1 MINNN
6 ITLNLPPIT
15 NSCEAGSD
23 TSCVA
28 STIGGIA
35 SLATPSPTATAS
47 CSANSSPLTAVSQLA
62 ASSSAPTE
70 GGTLPAAHSL
80 STELGTQ
87 MESALQGENIIN
99 LLFNL
104 ADVLSIILPV
114 LLSIA
119 FMTIIERKQLAAH
132 QRRVG
137 PNTVGYYGILQPFAD
152 ALKLILKET
161 IIPSQSNKIVF
172 YLAPVSTLVFS
183 LLGWA
188 VIPFGEGIVLS
199 DLSLGILY
207 TLALSSLGVY
217 GVLLAGWSAN
227 SKYAFLGSLRSTAAM
242 ISYELILSSAILI
255 IILLTGTLN
264 YTSIIEIQQSV
275 WFIIPL
281 LPVFIFYFISILAET
296 SRTPFDLQ
304 EAESELVAG
313 FFTEHSSV
321 PFVFFFLGEYSS
333 IVLFSSITA
342 ILFLGGY
349 NLPEIFINE
358 TIINLQA
365 IILGIKTCIFTF
377 FFVWFRATLP
387 RLRYDQLIQL
397 CWLNLLPV
405 AVAFIILIPS
415 ILISFDISP
424 Y

>member
-1 MINNN
+1 MRNIKKIKIKQKMITNNLMLT
-6 ITLNLPPIT
+6 IISVLLNLI
-15 NSCEAGSD
+15 
-23 TSCVA
+23 
-28 STIGGIA
+28 
-35 SLATPSPTATAS
+35 
-47 CSANSSPLTAVSQLA
+47 
-62 ASSSAPTE
+62 
-70 GGTLPAAHSL
+70 
-80 STELGTQ
+80 
-87 MESALQGENIIN
+87 
-99 LLFNL
+99 
-104 ADVLSIILPV
+104 DVLSVILPI
-114 LLSIA
+114 LLAVA

-137 PNTVGYYGILQPFAD
+137 PNTVGYYGVLQPFAD

-161 IIPSQSNKIVF
+161 VIPSQSNKVLF

-183 LLGWA
+183 LLGWGI
-188 VIPFGEGIVLS
+188 IPFGQGLALS
-199 DLSLGILY
+199 DFSLGILY
-207 TLALSSLGVY
+207 TFALSSLGVY

-255 IILLTGTLN
+255 IILLTGSLN
-264 YTSIIEIQQSV
+264 FSIIIETQQV
-275 WFIIPL
+275 IWFIVPL

-333 IVLFSSITA
+333 IVLFSCLTA

-349 NLPEIFINE
+349 NLPEFFVNDSLLNI
-358 TIINLQA
+358 QA
-365 IILGIKTCIFTF
+365 IVLGLKTCIFCF
-377 FFVWFRATLP
+377 LFVWFRATLP
-387 RLRYDQLIQL
+387 RLRYDQLIDL

-405 AVAFIILIPS
+405 AVAFIILVPS
-415 ILISFDISP
+415 ILVAFDISP

>member
-1 MINNN
+1 MTNN
-6 ITLNLPPIT
+6 LNMSI
-15 NSCEAGSD
+15 
-23 TSCVA
+23 
-28 STIGGIA
+28 I
-35 SLATPSPTATAS
+35 
-47 CSANSSPLTAVSQLA
+47 
-62 ASSSAPTE
+62 
-70 GGTLPAAHSL
+70 
-80 STELGTQ
+80 
-87 MESALQGENIIN
+87 NIIVN
-99 LLFNL
+99 LI
-104 ADVLSIILPV
+104 DVLVVLLPV
-114 LLSIA
+114 LLSVA

-137 PNTVGYYGILQPFAD
+137 PQVVGYYGILQPFSD

-161 IIPSQSNKIVF
+161 VIPSQSNKVLF
-172 YLAPVSTLVFS
+172 YLAPVSTLIFS
-183 LLGWA
+183 LLGWG
-188 VIPFGEGIVLS
+188 VIPFGQGLTLF
-199 DLSLGILY
+199 DYSLGIFY

-217 GVLLAGWSAN
+217 GILFAGWSAN

-255 IILLTGTLN
+255 IILLTGSFNFTTL
-264 YTSIIEIQQSV
+264 IEVQQAV

-333 IVLFSSITA
+333 IVLFSCITA

-349 NLPEIFINE
+349 NFPEILINGSV
-358 TIINLQA
+358 INLQS
-365 IILGIKTCIFTF
+365 IILGLKTCIFCF
-377 FFVWFRATLP
+377 MFVWIRATLP
-387 RLRYDQLIQL
+387 RLRYDQLIDL
-397 CWLNLLPV
+397 CWINILPV
-405 AVAFIILIPS
+405 AVAFIILVPS
-415 ILISFDISP
+415 ILVAFDISP

>member
-1 MINNN
+1 MKSNYI
-6 ITLNLPPIT
+6 I
-15 NSCEAGSD
+15 
-23 TSCVA
+23 
-28 STIGGIA
+28 
-35 SLATPSPTATAS
+35 
-47 CSANSSPLTAVSQLA
+47 
-62 ASSSAPTE
+62 
-70 GGTLPAAHSL
+70 
-80 STELGTQ
+80 
-87 MESALQGENIIN
+87 ENIIN

-161 IIPSQSNKIVF
+161 IVPSQSNKIVF

-188 VIPFGEGIVLS
+188 VIPFGQGIVLS

-264 YTSIIEIQQSV
+264 YTTIIEIQQSV

-281 LPVFIFYFISILAET
+281 FPVFIFYFISILAET
-296 SRTPFDLQ
+296 SRTPFYLQ
-304 EAESELVAG
+304 EAN
-313 FFTEHSSV
+313 
-321 PFVFFFLGEYSS
+321 Y
-333 IVLFSSITA
+333 
-342 ILFLGGY
+342 
-349 NLPEIFINE
+349 
-358 TIINLQA
+358 
-365 IILGIKTCIFTF
+365 
-377 FFVWFRATLP
+377 
-387 RLRYDQLIQL
+387 
-397 CWLNLLPV
+397 
-405 AVAFIILIPS
+405 
-415 ILISFDISP
+415 
-424 Y
+424 

>member
-6 ITLNLPPIT
+6 I
-15 NSCEAGSD
+15 
-23 TSCVA
+23 
-28 STIGGIA
+28 
-35 SLATPSPTATAS
+35 
-47 CSANSSPLTAVSQLA
+47 A
-62 ASSSAPTE
+62 ASSL
-70 GGTLPAAHSL
+70 GGTPLLNTLDPL
-80 STELGTQ
+80 SGGG
-87 MESALQGENIIN
+87 AIAENIIK

-152 ALKLILKET
+152 ALKLVLKET

-255 IILLTGTLN
+255 IILLAGTLN
-264 YTSIIEIQQSV
+264 YTTIIEIQQSV

-281 LPVFIFYFISILAET
+281 FPVFLFYFISILAET

-304 EAESELVAG
+304 EAK
-313 FFTEHSSV
+313 
-321 PFVFFFLGEYSS
+321 PVF
-333 IVLFSSITA
+333 
-342 ILFLGGY
+342 
-349 NLPEIFINE
+349 N
-358 TIINLQA
+358 
-365 IILGIKTCIFTF
+365 
-377 FFVWFRATLP
+377 
-387 RLRYDQLIQL
+387 
-397 CWLNLLPV
+397 
-405 AVAFIILIPS
+405 
-415 ILISFDISP
+415 
-424 Y
+424 

>member
-1 MINNN
+1 MIYN
-6 ITLNLPPIT
+6 IYI
-15 NSCEAGSD
+15 
-23 TSCVA
+23 
-28 STIGGIA
+28 
-35 SLATPSPTATAS
+35 
-47 CSANSSPLTAVSQLA
+47 
-62 ASSSAPTE
+62 
-70 GGTLPAAHSL
+70 
-80 STELGTQ
+80 
-87 MESALQGENIIN
+87 NIIN
-99 LLFNL
+99 ILINLIDVVVILLP
-104 ADVLSIILPV
+104 I
-114 LLSIA
+114 LLSVA

-137 PNTVGYYGILQPFAD
+137 PQVVGYYGLLQPFSD

-161 IIPSQSNKIVF
+161 VVPSQSNKVLF
-172 YLAPVSTLVFS
+172 YLAPLSTLIFS
-183 LLGWA
+183 LLGWG
-188 VIPFGEGIVLS
+188 VIPLGQGLTLF
-199 DLSLGILY
+199 DYSLGIFY

-217 GVLLAGWSAN
+217 GILFAGWSAN

-255 IILLTGTLN
+255 IILLTGSFNFTK
-264 YTSIIEIQQSV
+264 IIEVQQAV
-275 WFIIPL
+275 WFIVPL

-321 PFVFFFLGEYSS
+321 PFVFFFLAEYSS
-333 IVLFSSITA
+333 IVLFSCITS

-349 NLPEIFINE
+349 NLPEIILNNSVINV
-358 TIINLQA
+358 QS
-365 IILGIKTCIFTF
+365 IILGLKTCIFCF

-387 RLRYDQLIQL
+387 RLRYDQLIEL
-397 CWLNLLPV
+397 CWINILPI

-415 ILISFDISP
+415 LLIAFDIAP

>member
-1 MINNN
+1 MNNN
-6 ITLNLPPIT
+6 LTITIINILLNLI
-15 NSCEAGSD
+15 
-23 TSCVA
+23 
-28 STIGGIA
+28 
-35 SLATPSPTATAS
+35 
-47 CSANSSPLTAVSQLA
+47 
-62 ASSSAPTE
+62 
-70 GGTLPAAHSL
+70 
-80 STELGTQ
+80 
-87 MESALQGENIIN
+87 
-99 LLFNL
+99 
-104 ADVLSIILPV
+104 DVLCIVLPV
-114 LLSIA
+114 LLSVA

-137 PNTVGYYGILQPFAD
+137 PNIVGYYGLLQPFAD

-161 IIPSQSNKIVF
+161 IIPSQSNKVLF
-172 YLAPVSTLVFS
+172 FLAPVSTLIFS
-183 LLGWA
+183 LLGWGI
-188 VIPFGEGIVLS
+188 IPFGQGLALS
-199 DLSLGILY
+199 DFSLGILY

-255 IILLTGTLN
+255 IILLTGSLN
-264 YTSIIEIQQSV
+264 YNTIIEIQQSV

-281 LPVFIFYFISILAET
+281 LPVFIFYFIAILAET

-321 PFVFFFLGEYSS
+321 PFVYFFLGEYSS
-333 IVLFSSITA
+333 IVLFSCITA

-349 NLPEIFINE
+349 NLPEVFVNNS
-358 TIINLQA
+358 IINLQS
-365 IILGIKTCIFTF
+365 IILGLKTCIFCF

-387 RLRYDQLIQL
+387 RLRYDQLIEL

-405 AVAFIILIPS
+405 CVAFIILIPS
-415 ILISFDISP
+415 ILVSFDLVP
-424 Y
+424 F

>member
-1 MINNN
+1 MINNY
-6 ITLNLPPIT
+6 
-15 NSCEAGSD
+15 S
-23 TSCVA
+23 
-28 STIGGIA
+28 
-35 SLATPSPTATAS
+35 
-47 CSANSSPLTAVSQLA
+47 A
-62 ASSSAPTE
+62 ASSSLASR
-70 GGTLPAAHSL
+70 GGIPLL
-80 STELGTQ
+80 STQDPLGGGD
-87 MESALQGENIIN
+87 AIAENIIK

-152 ALKLILKET
+152 ALKLVLKET

-255 IILLTGTLN
+255 IV
-264 YTSIIEIQQSV
+264 S
-275 WFIIPL
+275 FIK
-281 LPVFIFYFISILAET
+281 
-296 SRTPFDLQ
+296 
-304 EAESELVAG
+304 
-313 FFTEHSSV
+313 
-321 PFVFFFLGEYSS
+321 
-333 IVLFSSITA
+333 
-342 ILFLGGY
+342 
-349 NLPEIFINE
+349 
-358 TIINLQA
+358 
-365 IILGIKTCIFTF
+365 IKGK
-377 FFVWFRATLP
+377 L
-387 RLRYDQLIQL
+387 
-397 CWLNLLPV
+397 
-405 AVAFIILIPS
+405 
-415 ILISFDISP
+415 
-424 Y
+424 

>member
-6 ITLNLPPIT
+6 MVSPLPLNGNSTT
-15 NSCEAGSD
+15 NSYFGH
-23 TSCVA
+23 
-28 STIGGIA
+28 
-35 SLATPSPTATAS
+35 SLEG
-47 CSANSSPLTAVSQLA
+47 NFSQLN
-62 ASSSAPTE
+62 
-70 GGTLPAAHSL
+70 
-80 STELGTQ
+80 
-87 MESALQGENIIN
+87 ENIIN

-152 ALKLILKET
+152 ALKLVLKET

-188 VIPFGEGIVLS
+188 VIPFGDGIVLS

-264 YTSIIEIQQSV
+264 YTTIIEIQQSV

-304 EAESELVAG
+304 EA
-313 FFTEHSSV
+313 
-321 PFVFFFLGEYSS
+321 
-333 IVLFSSITA
+333 
-342 ILFLGGY
+342 
-349 NLPEIFINE
+349 
-358 TIINLQA
+358 
-365 IILGIKTCIFTF
+365 
-377 FFVWFRATLP
+377 
-387 RLRYDQLIQL
+387 
-397 CWLNLLPV
+397 
-405 AVAFIILIPS
+405 
-415 ILISFDISP
+415 
-424 Y
+424 